1 MTQDSLRNYVDELYD
16 MMQANKRFD
25 ELRTVFGKRAVQIG
39 HKIYEIYGADGLFN
53 AMRVLSETILYN
65 KSINKDFY
73 FTDLRELECKWSGIT
88 DEFQC

>member
-1 MTQDSLRNYVDELYD
+1 
-16 MMQANKRFD
+16 MMQTNKKFN
-25 ELRTVFGKRAVQIG
+25 ENRTVFGQRAVCIG
-39 HKIYEIYGADGLFN
+39 HKIYEIYGAEGLFY

-65 KSINKDFY
+65 KSINQDYY